1 MLILSMPD
9 AIYFFCRIR
18 GCRGGV
24 FYLRLGD
31 YRLAEVLIAETDRV
45 SKITIYNNIGED
57 PASVTIETL
66 NLLACE
72 SYRYSV
78 TFYICVGLMLSG
90 YLLANRTS
98 FSGDQMS
105 ATVRQV
111 VGSLKSTNLNRSPV
125 LATRCH

>member
-1 MLILSMPD
+1 M
-9 AIYFFCRIR
+9 
-18 GCRGGV
+18 
-24 FYLRLGD
+24 RLGD

-78 TFYICVGLMLSG
+78 TFYICGGLCKEKMLSG
-90 YLLANRTS
+90 YLNNKAFQWDAYRLLANHTS
-98 FSGDQMS
+98 FSGHHIS
-105 ATVRQV
+105 ASVRQGM
-111 VGSLKSTNLNRSPV
+111 GSLKSTNLNTSPV
-125 LATRCH
+125 SATRCL

>member
-1 MLILSMPD
+1 M
-9 AIYFFCRIR
+9 
-18 GCRGGV
+18 
-24 FYLRLGD
+24 RLGD

-78 TFYICVGLMLSG
+78 TFYICGGLMLSG
-90 YLLANRTS
+90 YLLANRIS
-98 FSGDQMS
+98 FSGHQMS

-111 VGSLKSTNLNRSPV
+111 VGSFKSTNLNRSPV
-125 LATRCH
+125 LAIRCH

>member
-72 SYRYSV
+72 SYR
-78 TFYICVGLMLSG
+78 
-90 YLLANRTS
+90 
-98 FSGDQMS
+98 
-105 ATVRQV
+105 
-111 VGSLKSTNLNRSPV
+111 
-125 LATRCH
+125 